1 MWYIKKTYNCEN
13 VTYLFAIFR
22 SESEASSPAL
32 SEPAPL
38 LSDNELSPDCIDS
51 SEPKKNIENDPP
63 TYVPTPRYSNIQD
76 NVGST
81 VVTTWSK

>member
-1 MWYIKKTYNCEN
+1 MYSIIYYCIN
-13 VTYLFAIFR
+13 LIRR
-22 SESEASSPAL
+22 SESDVSSPTV

-63 TYVPTPRYSNIQD
+63 TYVPTPRYSTIQEC
-76 NVGST
+76 VGSM
-81 VVTTWSK
+81 VVNTWSK

>member
-1 MWYIKKTYNCEN
+1 MVVYIS
-13 VTYLFAIFR
+13 R
-22 SESEASSPAL
+22 SESDVSSPAV

-63 TYVPTPRYSNIQD
+63 TYVPTPRYSTIQE
-76 NVGST
+76 NTGNTIVA
-81 VVTTWSK
+81 TWSK

>member
-1 MWYIKKTYNCEN
+1 MSIIYYYTNI
-13 VTYLFAIFR
+13 IHR
-22 SESEASSPAL
+22 SESDASSPAV

-63 TYVPTPRYSNIQD
+63 TYVPTPRYSTIQECPG
-76 NVGST
+76 NM
-81 VVTTWSK
+81 VVNTWSK

>member
-1 MWYIKKTYNCEN
+1 MCTLEIVVYSFEIY
-13 VTYLFAIFR
+13 R
-22 SESEASSPAL
+22 SESDVSSPAV

-63 TYVPTPRYSNIQD
+63 TYVPTPRYSTIQD
-76 NVGST
+76 SAGS
-81 VVTTWSK
+81 VVLTTWSK

>member
-1 MWYIKKTYNCEN
+1 VIKKKINSEN
-13 VTYLFAIFR
+13 MFNLFDIFR

-63 TYVPTPRYSNIQD
+63 TYVPTPRYSNIQES
-76 NVGST
+76 VGST
-81 VVTTWSK
+81 IITTWSK